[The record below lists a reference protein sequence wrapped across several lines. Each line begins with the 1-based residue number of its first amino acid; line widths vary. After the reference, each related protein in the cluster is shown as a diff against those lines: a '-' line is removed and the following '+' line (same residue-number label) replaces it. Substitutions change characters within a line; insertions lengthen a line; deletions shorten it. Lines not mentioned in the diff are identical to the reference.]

1 MRIRD
6 IIIIGV
12 AFVCSIICW
21 SQEGSLNFK
30 RGFMIPILDNE
41 LTEAIMPK
49 PVLVDPDGSGSR
61 VLLSSTAV
69 GYLKIYNTHFAR
81 RRIDGSF
88 VRLEPSAELNLYA
101 PIVGIGA
108 GYTELNSSIMLC
120 AVVTEDYQLIAV
132 TIHTSSPAVLWRTQL
147 VARQYW
153 SELTYASISIVPERN
168 WAEDVGMIAVA
179 VKVADES
186 GVEMTM
192 YSAFDAKT
200 GARRWAYFSDGGNEM
215 DDVVREADNNTTLTD
230 DDRAE
235 VPLLAHGGEGKG
247 GENLHSY
254 LLGRKYEQPWTV
266 FRESVMAAMPH
277 RYAHVWDAQLHPHV
291 FYRAKAKQKAR
302 SSGGKPGKRATFRY
316 SDQVV
321 HMETDDNGDLGDRL
335 SALAL
340 SLRQSAT
347 ASLTKRAARQRRHPS
362 NVFVFHGEHGV
373 EVIHMYTGNTVTSV
387 MPLKAGGACY
397 DDINDDLRL
406 DSVSAQ
412 IGPRSF
418 VYSKHGAELTYEC
431 LGMIESGAPS
441 SADELFNAT
450 VCDTQGLFGNLDL
463 IHHFVDGDIRGE
475 EAPHALNRL
484 QMLGSRNVASSMTR
498 ATPPLILQVQQN
510 MGGGLKQV
518 ERYAA
523 FMIDTGL
530 VTCIDPSRRRVLWR
544 TQTGGRFSPSPFDGM
559 AGSRKNRYQVN
570 RDVKAFPQMVPYSL
584 TQKNRETDVTFV
596 GGGKEPYRRVDTYV
610 LAMGDAEFS
619 IIKTKNGRVT
629 RSIPLREPPVAPV
642 LVVDFNGD
650 GTNDLIV
657 VSKYHIFGFVGSSR
671 ASSETVS
678 ALMLLLVGV
687 LGILFAV
694 REKKI
699 AEGGQDD
706 YSLPVHVGDKVN
718 RKKTFK
724 RSTD

>member
-6 IIIIGV
+6 VIIIGV
-12 AFVCSIICW
+12 AFACSIICW

-49 PVLVDPDGSGSR
+49 PILVDPDGSGSR
-61 VLLSSTAV
+61 VLLTSTAV
-69 GYLKIYNTHFAR
+69 GYLRIYNTHFAR
-81 RRIDGSF
+81 RRIDDNF
-88 VRLEPSAELNLYA
+88 VRLNPSAELNLHV

-120 AVVTEDYQLIAV
+120 AVVTEAYQLIAV
-132 TIHTSSPAVLWRTQL
+132 SIHTSSPIILWKSQL
-147 VARQYW
+147 VAPRYW
-153 SELTYASISIVPERN
+153 SELTHASISIVPERN

-179 VKVADES
+179 AKVVDES
-186 GVEMTM
+186 GVEMMM

-215 DDVVREADNNTTLTD
+215 DDVVREADDNATRTD
-230 DDRAE
+230 DVAE
-235 VPLLAHGGEGKG
+235 LRLLAHGSEGKG
-247 GENLHSY
+247 RTNLHEY
-254 LLGRKYEQPWTV
+254 LLGRKYEQPWTT

-277 RYAHVWDAQLHPHV
+277 RYAHVWDAQLYPHV
-291 FYRAKAKQKAR
+291 FYRAKTKRKVRAA
-302 SSGGKPGKRATFRY
+302 GGKAEQRAIFWY
-316 SDQVV
+316 NDQVV
-321 HMETDDNGDLGDRL
+321 HMEADDNGDLGDRL
-335 SALAL
+335 SALAM
-340 SLRQSAT
+340 SLRQSAR
-347 ASLTKRAARQRRHPS
+347 ASLAKKAAPRRRRPS
-362 NVFVFHGEHGV
+362 NVFVFHGEQGV
-373 EVIHMYTGNTVTSV
+373 EVVHMYTGNTVTNV
-387 MPLKAGGACY
+387 VPLKAGGTCY
-397 DDINDDLRL
+397 DDINDDLVL
-406 DSVSAQ
+406 DSVSTR
-412 IGPRSF
+412 IGPRSS
-418 VYSKHGAELTYEC
+418 VYAKHGMELTYDC
-431 LGMIESGAPS
+431 LGIIESGAPS

-450 VCDTQGLFGNLDL
+450 VCDTLGLFGNLDL

-475 EAPHALNRL
+475 EVPHALNTL
-484 QMLGSRNVASSMTR
+484 EMLGSRNVVSSMTR

-510 MGGGLKQV
+510 MGGGLQQV

-544 TQTGGRFSPSPFDGM
+544 AQTGGRFTPFPSDGM

-570 RDVKAFPQMVPYSL
+570 RDVKPFPQMVPYSL
-584 TQKNRETDVTFV
+584 MQKNRETDVTFV
-596 GGGKEPYRRVDTYV
+596 GGGKEPFRRVDTYV

-619 IIKTKNGRVT
+619 IIRTKNGKIT
-629 RSIPLREPPVAPV
+629 RSVSLTEPPVAPV

-671 ASSETVS
+671 ASSETIA
-678 ALMLLLVGV
+678 ALMLLLVGL

-706 YSLPVHVGDKVN
+706 YTLPVYVGDKVH